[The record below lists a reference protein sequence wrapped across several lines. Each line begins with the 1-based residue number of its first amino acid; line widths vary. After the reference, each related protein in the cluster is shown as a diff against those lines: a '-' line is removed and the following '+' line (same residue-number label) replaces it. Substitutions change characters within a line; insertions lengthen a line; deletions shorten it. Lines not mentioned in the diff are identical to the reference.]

1 MQGEQITVGEYLLLR
16 LKQIGVD
23 QAMTPGSATLRAR

>member
-1 MQGEQITVGEYLLLR
+1 VEEAEDLLR

-23 QAMTPGSATLRAR
+23 AVFVNDVVWARQVLSAAG